1 MKDSTKPPPVDLEK
15 AVREAAIDR
24 FIRGEKPAAICRAV
38 RRSPAWF
45 YRILAR
51 YRQGGRAALASRS
64 RAPHRVHNRTAA
76 ATTAAIVRLR
86 QTITG
91 GQDAELRYADHGA
104 DALAAELSRA
114 GVAPPSR
121 ATINR
126 ILHDQHLTQPRRP
139 PRKRGKLPDDFPWP
153 TPTAPNALHLFD
165 FVVRSIRG
173 EGRCYG
179 YNLLDY
185 VRRWPFLQVAP
196 AKTTEQVSCFLVL
209 VWQELGLPGCL
220 YIDNDPVWNGGGR
233 GQRVVS
239 TIVRLCLLVG
249 IEVIFTPPDTPQAN
263 ATMESFNDLWQ
274 SNFWGRMPFRD
285 LAHVQEELPLFE
297 RYCRQRRPLPDAAGR
312 TAEQIAP
319 DCVPSRL
326 ARDFDRHRQDDK
338 LPITAGYVHFIR
350 FVSGSGTFSILNEKW
365 QLDKELWAS
374 KTVRATIDTQQQQL
388 FVYHQPK
395 DSATC
400 QLIAQFDYPLREDI
414 LPLAEVYQRPRPV
427 LWPPVAK
434 GDC

>member
-1 MKDSTKPPPVDLEK
+1 MKDPTQPSVDPEK

-38 RRSPAWF
+38 QRSRAWF
-45 YRILAR
+45 YRILDR
-51 YRQGGRAALASRS
+51 YRRGGRAALGSQS
-64 RAPHRVHNRTAA
+64 RAPRRVHNRTAA
-76 ATTAAIVRLR
+76 ETEAALIRLR
-86 QTITG
+86 QTITS
-91 GQDAELRYADHGA
+91 GQDAELRYADRGA
-104 DALAAELSRA
+104 DALAAELTRA
-114 GVAPPSR
+114 GVRPPSR

-126 ILHDQHLTQPRRP
+126 ILRDHALTQPRRP
-139 PRKRGKLPDDFPWP
+139 QRKRGKLPDDFPWP
-153 TPTAPNALHLFD
+153 GPTAPNDQHLFD

-185 VRRWPFLQVAP
+185 VRRWPVLQAVP
-196 AKTTEQVSCFLVL
+196 AKTTEQVSIFLVM
-209 VWQELGLPGCL
+209 VWQELGLPGSL
-220 YIDNDPVWNGGGR
+220 YLDNDPVWNGGGR
-233 GQRVVS
+233 GQRVLS

-274 SNFWGRMPFRD
+274 DNFWGRTTFRD
-285 LAHVQEELPLFE
+285 LAHVQGELPLFE
-297 RYCRQRRPLPDAAGR
+297 RYCRQRRPVPDADGR

-319 DCVPSRL
+319 DFVPTRL
-326 ARDFDRHRQDDK
+326 AREFDRHRQTDK

-365 QLDKELWAS
+365 QLDKERWAS
-374 KTVRATIDTQQQQL
+374 KTIRATIDTQQQRL
-388 FVYHQPK
+388 FIYHQPK
-395 DSATC
+395 DGAIC
-400 QLIAQFDYPLREDI
+400 QLIAQFDYPLGEDI
-414 LPLAEVYQRPRPV
+414 LPLAQVHQRPRPV
-427 LWPPVAK
+427 LWPPLEQ

>member
-1 MKDSTKPPPVDLEK
+1 MKDPTKPPPVDPER

-38 RRSPAWF
+38 QRSPAWF
-45 YRILAR
+45 YRVLAR

-64 RAPHRVHNRTAA
+64 RAPHRVHNRTGP

-86 QTITG
+86 QTIAG
-91 GQDAELRYADHGA
+91 GQEAELRYADHGA

-139 PRKRGKLPDDFPWP
+139 PRKRGKWPDDFPWP
-153 TPTAPNALHLFD
+153 TPTAPNAQHLFD

-179 YNLLDY
+179 YNLLDA

-196 AKTTEQVSCFLVL
+196 AKTTEQVSRFLVR

-220 YIDNDPVWNGGGR
+220 YFDNDPVWNGGGR
-233 GQRVVS
+233 GQRVLS

-249 IEVIFTPPDTPQAN
+249 IEVVFTPPDTPQAN

-274 SNFWGRMPFRD
+274 SNFWSRTTFRD
-285 LAHVQEELPLFE
+285 LAHVQAELPLFE
-297 RYCRQRRPLPDAAGR
+297 RYCQQRRVVPEAAGR
-312 TAEQIAP
+312 TAA
-319 DCVPSRL
+319 
-326 ARDFDRHRQDDK
+326 
-338 LPITAGYVHFIR
+338 
-350 FVSGSGTFSILNEKW
+350 
-365 QLDKELWAS
+365 
-374 KTVRATIDTQQQQL
+374 
-388 FVYHQPK
+388 
-395 DSATC
+395 
-400 QLIAQFDYPLREDI
+400 
-414 LPLAEVYQRPRPV
+414 
-427 LWPPVAK
+427 
-434 GDC
+434 

>member
-1 MKDSTKPPPVDLEK
+1 MKEPTQPPVDPEK

-24 FIRGEKPAAICRAV
+24 FIRGEKPTAICRAV
-38 RRSPAWF
+38 QRSRAWF
-45 YRILAR
+45 YRILER
-51 YRQGGRAALASRS
+51 YRRGGRAALRSRS
-64 RAPHRVHNRTAA
+64 RAPHRVHNRTVAETA
-76 ATTAAIVRLR
+76 AAIVRLR
-86 QTITG
+86 QTIAA
-91 GQDAELRYADHGA
+91 GQDAELRYAERGA
-104 DALAAELSRA
+104 DALAAELARA
-114 GVAPPSR
+114 GVLPPSR

-126 ILHDQHLTQPRRP
+126 VLRDHGLTQPRRP
-139 PRKRGKLPDDFPWP
+139 QRKRGKLPDDFPWP
-153 TPTAPNALHLFD
+153 TPTAPNHQHLFD

-185 VRRWPFLQVAP
+185 VRRWPFLQA
-196 AKTTEQVSCFLVL
+196 AATKTTEQVSLFLVA
-209 VWQELGLPGCL
+209 VWQELGLPTSL
-220 YIDNDPVWNGGGR
+220 YIDNDPVWTGGGR
-233 GQRVVS
+233 GQRVLS

-274 SNFWGRMPFRD
+274 SNFWSRTTFRD
-285 LAHVQEELPLFE
+285 LAHVQAELPLFE
-297 RYCRQRRPLPDAAGR
+297 RYCRQRRPLPDADGR

-319 DCVPSRL
+319 DFVPTRL
-326 ARDFDRHRQDDK
+326 ARDFDRHRQNDK

-365 QLDKELWAS
+365 QLDKGRWAS

-395 DSATC
+395 GDATC
-400 QLIAQFDYPLREDI
+400 QLIAQFDYPLGEDI
-414 LPLAEVYQRPRPV
+414 LPLAEVYQRLRPV